1 MDALLNEISEM
12 EIVPVEEEVK
22 QETLPDDES
31 LAARWKELA
40 AETPQP
46 RLANAL
52 ANAKLSIREEE
63 GNKILEFSVT
73 NEAQKRWI
81 EEKMLHDLV
90 ISVRIDSYV
99 RNLLEA
105 FACYKMKQS
114 LLRTVSRNS
123 VNRSVKV
130 VVQPFSVLNYK
141 ICRILSD
148 YERIS
153 AYYLSLII
161 FNYVAYALF
170 NIA

>member
-81 EEKMLHDLV
+81 EEKMLHDLEGRIRKLTDCNRIRLVPSVVPEEDNEPV
-90 ISVRIDSYV
+90 IYMPAEKAEYLIKNNPEVRDLVTDLGLDI
-99 RNLLEA
+99 
-105 FACYKMKQS
+105 
-114 LLRTVSRNS
+114 
-123 VNRSVKV
+123 
-130 VVQPFSVLNYK
+130 
-141 ICRILSD
+141 
-148 YERIS
+148 
-153 AYYLSLII
+153 
-161 FNYVAYALF
+161 
-170 NIA
+170 